1 MWAATTK
8 NEHYIR
14 VEGLKRV
21 VSFPEHRQELVAGN
35 MVEFVQASEPLSL
48 QVSSTR
54 ILTHPST
61 VFQDATFHIGDH
73 MDNFWEAVRQYNINT
88 FNPASLLKDL
98 FGHLPQLA
106 FVLRASTKPTSI
118 PVSVASLALI
128 DENASNLSWMLYQ
141 FVEHTGSI
149 ADQLSTIRKLYEI
162 RSIPNKVV
170 DGRKPFPEDEEKVRR
185 EGVELEFRYVSSLSF
200 WEVGRDEGTD
210 DGVW

>member
-1 MWAATTK
+1 
-8 NEHYIR
+8 
-14 VEGLKRV
+14 
-21 VSFPEHRQELVAGN
+21 

-54 ILTHPST
+54 ILTYSNT

-200 WEVGRDEGTD
+200 GELGRNEGTD